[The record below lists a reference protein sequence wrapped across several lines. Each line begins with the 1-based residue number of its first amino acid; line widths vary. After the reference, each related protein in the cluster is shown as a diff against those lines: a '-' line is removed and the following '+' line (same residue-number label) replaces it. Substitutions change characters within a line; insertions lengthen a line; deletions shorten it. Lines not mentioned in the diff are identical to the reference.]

1 MQDVNVKGLG
11 LRDQALLAAVRLTG
25 GDLVKTFS
33 AEELL
38 VEAWKYAKSA
48 WGLRK
53 FEDEHPDAE
62 KINKE
67 LNRRGS
73 IGLLGQGMIE
83 RVMPMVYRLTAA
95 GLHEASQLK
104 PGDVVACG
112 KANRELE
119 ASIKGVLEH
128 AVFRAWLSD
137 QSKPKYFREAGHF
150 WGIAPGM
157 PPRTVRDRISRVDHI
172 LKAASELLDQRSVDA
187 IAEQRGK
194 LLFDRNDIERC
205 QEFQKTLKTKFM
217 RDLLMLDPQFGDKT
231 KGDENKG
238 LRQVSSREEGVMGSR
253 SMTETSQ

>member
-1 MQDVNVKGLG
+1 MREVDITRLG

-25 GDLVKTFS
+25 GDLAKTFS

-38 VEAWKYAKSA
+38 VEAWKHAKSA
-48 WGLRK
+48 WGLRT
-53 FEDEHPDAE
+53 FEDDHPDAE

-83 RVMPMVYRLTAA
+83 RVMPMVYRLTTA
-95 GLHEASQLK
+95 GLHEASQLR
-104 PGDVVACG
+104 PGDVVARG

-119 ASIKGVLEH
+119 ASIKTVLEH
-128 AVFRAWLSD
+128 AVFRAWLTD

-157 PPRTVRDRISRVDHI
+157 PPKTVRDRVSHVDHI
-172 LKAASELLDQRSVDA
+172 LNAASDLLDQRSVDA

-205 QEFQKTLKTKFM
+205 REFLKTLKTKFM
-217 RDLLMLDPQFGDKT
+217 RDLMMLDPQFVADT
-231 KGDENKG
+231 A
-238 LRQVSSREEGVMGSR
+238 GV
-253 SMTETSQ
+253 TE